1 MGVGIRQINPDR
13 SYIVLK
19 NGKKYNY
26 KQLIYSGNPADWKG
40 EDSITTETSKIK
52 DYHSFVYDDM
62 DYANINELFSR
73 RSGSIVFTVPKDP
86 HFGCN
91 H

>member
-26 KQLIYSGNPADWKG
+26 KQLVYSGNPSDWKG

-62 DYANINELFSR
+62 DYANI
-73 RSGSIVFTVPKDP
+73 K
-86 HFGCN
+86 
-91 H
+91 